1 MKYHSQGTQLTLDL
15 FRSSLDH
22 LDKSNRWVKLGD
34 TMPWDK
40 IEKLYSS
47 KLNNQHSGASGK
59 PARMIIGA
67 LIIKHRLKLS
77 DRDTI
82 LMIKENPY
90 MQYFVGLT
98 EFSDKEIFHHSLF
111 TTIRQRLGADDFNAM
126 SVELLR
132 KQVSQEEKRQQEE
145 ETQKESEESKKDDAP
160 PTKDDDEGT
169 MHIDEQG
176 REHKGYLKVD
186 ATCADAEMRYPTDIN
201 LLHDGCRVLHEFAQR
216 LSAKAGLPM
225 PQILY
230 GEARKAFLK
239 AIKRK
244 RKGKALMNETMRML
258 LKCLDLSIR
267 AFWDFIAKQ
276 PYDLFL
282 SLRQDQQR
290 CFHAIIK
297 MYEQQKAMFYDQ
309 KKTCADRIV
318 SIFQPHVRPIV
329 RGKARANVE
338 FGAKIGASIVQG
350 YTFIDHH
357 SWDAYNEASD
367 LRLHVELYKQRF
379 GCLPRKVFADM
390 IYLNRENRK
399 YLKDLGIEIMG
410 KPLGRPSKQSQ
421 TPSYKAS
428 QAKAAGL
435 RNEIEATFG
444 TSKRCYDAND
454 IRAKRPDTAECWN
467 SMCYFAKNVMKFLG
481 ELLSA
486 IIEFFEFLCQSLM
499 PELSWRP
506 CHILVGRAR

>member
-98 EFSDKEIFHHSLF
+98 EFSDKEIFHHTLF

-230 GEARKAFLK
+230 RQRPQGSE
-239 AIKRK
+239 
-244 RKGKALMNETMRML
+244 MRSRLPSEHQNDAMMRTT
-258 LKCLDLSIR
+258 SGPNAQIR
-267 AFWDFIAKQ
+267 QNAGTACAT
-276 PYDLFL
+276 
-282 SLRQDQQR
+282 SQR
-290 CFHAIIK
+290 
-297 MYEQQKAMFYDQ
+297 
-309 KKTCADRIV
+309 T
-318 SIFQPHVRPIV
+318 
-329 RGKARANVE
+329 
-338 FGAKIGASIVQG
+338 
-350 YTFIDHH
+350 
-357 SWDAYNEASD
+357 
-367 LRLHVELYKQRF
+367 L
-379 GCLPRKVFADM
+379 
-390 IYLNRENRK
+390 
-399 YLKDLGIEIMG
+399 
-410 KPLGRPSKQSQ
+410 
-421 TPSYKAS
+421 
-428 QAKAAGL
+428 
-435 RNEIEATFG
+435 
-444 TSKRCYDAND
+444 
-454 IRAKRPDTAECWN
+454 
-467 SMCYFAKNVMKFLG
+467 
-481 ELLSA
+481 
-486 IIEFFEFLCQSLM
+486 
-499 PELSWRP
+499 
-506 CHILVGRAR
+506 